1 MSLLVRQKDLMA
13 KREMNGWVISIELRG
28 ERVAFVAVKGNR
40 KEILFYREEVEQAA

>member
-40 KEILFYREEVEQAA
+40 KEILFYKDEVEQAA

>member
-40 KEILFYREEVEQAA
+40 KEILFYRDEVEQAA